1 MQKIYAM
8 IIAFILLVNVYESIV
23 DYLLSYWYVA
33 ILVLI
38 VVVVSAIPNL
48 RDGVKVLFSL
58 FRKKKQEYKI
68 EYADETITFD
78 VKCKSKNFDIIKINA
93 TTHDL
98 GVSAE
103 YKWLRKYYPK
113 YDSCMQMLYRKKLD
127 SGDEV
132 VFDKVDIAKEGKP
145 LKTIWFDVSS
155 FIDGAHVSF
164 DGDIDSYA
172 ECTINRIYNK

>member
-1 MQKIYAM
+1 MATNFIVLSNNYE
-8 IIAFILLVNVYESIV
+8 IIIDS
-23 DYLLSYWYVA
+23 LLSNWYIAV
-33 ILVLI
+33 IVLI
-38 VVVVSAIPNL
+38 VVLVSAIPPFK
-48 RDGVKVLFSL
+48 DGVKTLFNML
-58 FRKKKQEYKI
+58 KRKEREYRI

-78 VKCKSKNFDIIKINA
+78 VKCKSKNFDIVKINA

-103 YKWLRKYYPK
+103 YKWLSKYYPK

-127 SGDEV
+127 NGGEV
-132 VFDKVDIAKEGKP
+132 VFDKVDIAMEGKH
-145 LKTIWFDVSS
+145 LKTIWFDVTS

>member
-1 MQKIYAM
+1 MFVD
-8 IIAFILLVNVYESIV
+8 FILLENFYETIVN
-23 DYLLSYWYVA
+23 YLLSFWYIA
-33 ILVLI
+33 LIVLI
-38 VVVVSAIPNL
+38 VIVISAIPNL
-48 RDGVKVLFSL
+48 RDGAKILYAF
-58 FRKKKQEYKI
+58 FKKKKREYTI

-103 YKWLRKYYPK
+103 YKWSSKYYPK

-127 SGDEV
+127 NGDEV
-132 VFDKVDIAKEGKP
+132 VFDKVDIAMEGKP

-172 ECTINRIYNK
+172 ECTINRIYSE

>member
-1 MQKIYAM
+1 MATNFIVLSNNYE
-8 IIAFILLVNVYESIV
+8 IIIDS
-23 DYLLSYWYVA
+23 LLSNWYIAVF
-33 ILVLI
+33 VLI
-38 VVVVSAIPNL
+38 VVLVSAIPPFK
-48 RDGVKVLFSL
+48 DGVKTLFNML
-58 FRKKKQEYKI
+58 KRKEREYRI

-132 VFDKVDIAKEGKP
+132 VFDKVDIAMEGKH
-145 LKTIWFDVSS
+145 LKTIWFDVTS

-164 DGDIDSYA
+164 DGDIDSYT
-172 ECTINRIYNK
+172 ECTINRIYSE